1 MQTADTSGLPVT
13 GLHPTKTNEPTSDG
27 SLICL
32 ALLVWIIQS
41 TDQLIM
47 KLLLTCYAVSGLCGV
62 LFVQAAAESLQQ
74 SFTHSG
80 TQAYVR
86 VVR

>member
-1 MQTADTSGLPVT
+1 MLRAFARRQERSQRDQTSQPSG
-13 GLHPTKTNEPTSDG
+13 GF
-27 SLICL
+27 LICL
-32 ALLVWIIQS
+32 SALVWIIYS

-47 KLLLTCYAVSGLCGV
+47 KTLLTCYAVAGLFGV

>member
-1 MQTADTSGLPVT
+1 MPVT
-13 GLHPTKTNEPTSDG
+13 GLHPTNTSEPTPDG

-47 KLLLTCYAVSGLCGV
+47 KTLLTCYAVAGLFGV
-62 LFVQAAAESLQQ
+62 LFVQTAAESLQQ
-74 SFTHSG
+74 SFSHSG

-86 VVR
+86 VAR

>member
-1 MQTADTSGLPVT
+1 
-13 GLHPTKTNEPTSDG
+13 
-27 SLICL
+27 
-32 ALLVWIIQS
+32 
-41 TDQLIM
+41 M
-47 KLLLTCYAVSGLCGV
+47 KLLLSCYAVAGLFGV